1 MTYEELAD
9 RLDRTPDGEM
19 IGFLMV
25 PKAHRKQQKKVN
37 SYLKER
43 YAASDS
49 DSLKDIVE
57 HFCEENL
64 ETGESREIEFYPTEK
79 LT

>member
-9 RLDRTPDGEM
+9 RLDRTSDGEM

-57 HFCEENL
+57 QFCEENL
-64 ETGESREIEFYPTEK
+64 EPGESREIEFYPTEK